1 MNDNNKCPNTTRGC
15 CKIAVVFIL
24 AALLLTGLL
33 YLVDAQ
39 AVDELKH
46 TLSVWTIVALV
57 IIINLVSFLCFI
69 ILHFAWKWAQ
79 SDFKASNKND
89 IDE

>member
-1 MNDNNKCPNTTRGC
+1 MNDKEQCPNTKRGC
-15 CKIAVVFIL
+15 CKLAVVFVL
-24 AALLLTGLL
+24 AALLLTGLV
-33 YLVDAQ
+33 YIVDTQ

-69 ILHFAWKWAQ
+69 ILYFAWKWAQ
-79 SDFKASNKND
+79 NDFKSNKND
-89 IDE
+89 LID

>member
-33 YLVDAQ
+33 YLVDTQ
-39 AVDELKH
+39 AVDVERIGKSLQ
-46 TLSVWTIVALV
+46 L
-57 IIINLVSFLCFI
+57 
-69 ILHFAWKWAQ
+69 
-79 SDFKASNKND
+79 
-89 IDE
+89 